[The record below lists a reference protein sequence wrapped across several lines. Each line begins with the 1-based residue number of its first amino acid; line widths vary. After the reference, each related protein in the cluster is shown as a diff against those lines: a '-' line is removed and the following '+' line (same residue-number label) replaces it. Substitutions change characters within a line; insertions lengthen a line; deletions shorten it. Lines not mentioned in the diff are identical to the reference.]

1 MIIDDY
7 WIGSDWFNPVHPLTS
22 LEIFAECLGMLKWI
36 AVGPWKLGN
45 QK

>member
-1 MIIDDY
+1 LDILDILD
-7 WIGSDWFNPVHPLTS
+7 ILDWFSPVHPLTS

-36 AVGPWKLGN
+36 VGPWKLGN